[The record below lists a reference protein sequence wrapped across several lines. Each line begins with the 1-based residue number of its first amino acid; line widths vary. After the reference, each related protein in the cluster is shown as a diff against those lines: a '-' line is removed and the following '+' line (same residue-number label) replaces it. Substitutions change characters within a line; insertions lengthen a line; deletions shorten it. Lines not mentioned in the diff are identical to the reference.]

1 MAIKSKIKTTKARL
15 VNKDIVKIAGIQMA
29 SGPDINSNLNEA
41 ENLITIAKKALI
53 LCLIIL

>member
-41 ENLITIAKKALI
+41 ENLITIAANPYLNI
-53 LCLIIL
+53 SLS